1 MIVVELNELVYII
14 TEFAITKF
22 NINFLDEK
30 VGKEELG
37 LSLIISKMRVLSAF
51 RRLIEGILD
60 VCECGKISPHRP
72 AVV

>member
-14 TEFAITKF
+14 TEFPISKF

-37 LSLIISKMRVLSAF
+37 LSLIISKTRVLSAF
-51 RRLIEGILD
+51 RRFLEHILD